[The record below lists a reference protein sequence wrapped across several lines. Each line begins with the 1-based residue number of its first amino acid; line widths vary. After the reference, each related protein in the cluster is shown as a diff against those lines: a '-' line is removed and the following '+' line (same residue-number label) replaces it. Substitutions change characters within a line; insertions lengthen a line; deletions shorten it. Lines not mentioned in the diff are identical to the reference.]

1 MLHYIYSRSLIGV
14 LVAMPL
20 LLAVWGA
27 LSARVAERQWRPGN
41 LVLLLVSAAV
51 ILYATLFSRAE
62 GGGLILTPFAALAAA
77 RVQPELYR
85 EMLMNVFLFFPLGL
99 TLSNALP
106 RRWNY
111 RRRIGVTVLAGCLLS
126 AGIECAQYRFALGLA
141 ETDDVLCNTLGAL
154 LGSVLHFDTTGIE
167 FVMTALFTV
176 MFVNQWEEAKDH
188 RPALTGLGCAAL
200 CLTVFGSDG
209 FMLPAMALIIVCF
222 LVSSK
227 SQKKEE
233 PAL

>member
-41 LVLLLVSAAV
+41 LALLLVSAAV

-106 RRWNY
+106 RRWNSWL
-111 RRRIGVTVLAGCLLS
+111 RIGVTTLASCLLS
-126 AGIECAQYRFALGLA
+126 AGIEYATRSARCSAR
-141 ETDDVLCNTLGAL
+141 
-154 LGSVLHFDTTGIE
+154 
-167 FVMTALFTV
+167 
-176 MFVNQWEEAKDH
+176 
-188 RPALTGLGCAAL
+188 RPCLSRTPSNHTKKGLG
-200 CLTVFGSDG
+200 TRT
-209 FMLPAMALIIVCF
+209 
-222 LVSSK
+222 
-227 SQKKEE
+227 
-233 PAL
+233 